1 VVIPTTNPWVPLRI
15 LGLGAPA
22 NAPIDADVFLLTDRE
37 PALLPAPVEA
47 RGSSS
52 PLVGVAPEGSPKPGL
67 VLERSE
73 PASASL
79 LSDLRSD
86 KGMQWLP
93 ASGMWLTYMRVD
105 ANAGSLKYD
114 LAVDATGAGRP
125 SPVAA
130 GLSPR
135 DASALGEAGRIWP
148 AALAALALVAG
159 IATGAW
165 LGRNRLRPKV
175 G

>member
-1 VVIPTTNPWVPLRI
+1 ME
-15 LGLGAPA
+15 
-22 NAPIDADVFLLTDRE
+22 ADVYLLTDRE
-37 PALLPAPVEA
+37 PALLPAPVA
-47 RGSSS
+47 ASGSGS
-52 PLVGVAPEGSPKPGL
+52 PLVGVVPEGSPRPGL

-73 PASASL
+73 PASGSL
-79 LSDLRSD
+79 LTDLRSH

-93 ASGMWLTYMRVD
+93 ATGMWLTYMRVD
-105 ANAGSLKYD
+105 TNAGTLKYD

-135 DASALGEAGRIWP
+135 DASALNDAASRIWP